1 MTVRSDLARAADRGL
16 TRRRFL
22 VGTGSL
28 AAMALI
34 GCGSDSSSGK
44 PAMRAAAARVDGDLN
59 LFTWE
64 AYVPDAVIAG
74 FEREY
79 GVKVKQTYFST
90 EEELL
95 KKLASGLPFDMAFIA
110 SNYLTRAV
118 EANLLRPVD
127 RDAMEHRD
135 EILPAFETAGYEPA
149 DDRQN
154 AKNAQYV
161 GVPYALGGVG
171 MSWLTDRVGERV
183 DDSFSALWE
192 LAAGKARRHAFLFD
206 DPQFTIAAA
215 LAKSGKSINATSSA
229 DLDAAA
235 EALLEIKPHL
245 AGFGPMTITPQ
256 LVNGEGW
263 IQMGYPGDTYQALEQ
278 VKHPERIRWQQ
289 ARESGVFN
297 NDNGV
302 IPAAAKHPGTA
313 TVFMDWLLRPRN
325 MRQVVEQIG
334 YIVPTRAGVRA
345 YNDLTADY
353 PFLRADEQLIQ
364 NFDDWLGTLRGPAL
378 QLWQQTW
385 TRVKAG

>member
-1 MTVRSDLARAADRGL
+1 MTTPSALPRAERAIS
-16 TRRRFL
+16 RRRFL

-34 GCGSDSSSGK
+34 GCGSDGSAGK
-44 PAMRAAAARVDGDLN
+44 PALRAAAARIDGDLN
-59 LFTWE
+59 MFTWE
-64 AYVPDAVIAG
+64 AYVPDAVIEE

-79 GVKVKQTYFST
+79 GVQVKQTYFST
-90 EEELL
+90 VEEML
-95 KKLASGLPFDMAFIA
+95 KKLASGLPFDMAFVA

-118 EANLLRPVD
+118 EAGLLRPVD
-127 RDAMEHRD
+127 RDAMQNRD
-135 EILPAFETAGYEPA
+135 QILPAFETAGYEPG

-154 AKNAQYV
+154 AKNAEYV

-171 MSWLTDRVGERV
+171 VSWLTDRVGERLTGSF
-183 DDSFSALWE
+183 DDLWE
-192 LAAGKARRHAFLFD
+192 QASGRAERHTFLFD
-206 DPQFTIAAA
+206 DPQFTLAVA
-215 LAKSGKSINATSSA
+215 LAKSGRSINATSRA

-235 EALLEIKPHL
+235 DALLEIKPRL

-263 IQMGYPGDTYQALEQ
+263 IQMGYPGDTYQALLQ
-278 VKHPERIRWQQ
+278 AKNPERIRWQQ

-297 NDNGV
+297 NDNCV

-325 MRQVVEQIG
+325 MGRIVEQIG
-334 YIVPTRAGVRA
+334 YVVPTRAGVAA

-353 PFLRADEQLIQ
+353 PFLRADERLMQE
-364 NFDDWLGTLRGPAL
+364 FDSWLGTLRGPAL

>member
-1 MTVRSDLARAADRGL
+1 MTTPSALPRAERGIS
-16 TRRRFL
+16 RRRFL

-34 GCGSDSSSGK
+34 GCGSDGSAGR
-44 PAMRAAAARVDGDLN
+44 PALRAAAARIDGDLN
-59 LFTWE
+59 MFTWE
-64 AYVPDAVIAG
+64 AYVPDAVIEE

-79 GVKVKQTYFST
+79 GVRVKQTYFST
-90 EEELL
+90 VEEML
-95 KKLASGLPFDMAFIA
+95 KKLASGLPFDMAFVA

-118 EANLLRPVD
+118 EAGLLRPVD
-127 RDAMEHRD
+127 RDAMQNRD
-135 EILPAFETAGYEPA
+135 QILPAFETAGYEPG

-154 AKNAQYV
+154 AKNAEYV

-171 MSWLTDRVGERV
+171 VSWLTDRVGERLTGSF
-183 DDSFSALWE
+183 DDLWE
-192 LAAGKARRHAFLFD
+192 QASGRAERHTFLFD
-206 DPQFTIAAA
+206 DPQFTLAVA
-215 LAKSGKSINATSSA
+215 LAKSGRSINATSRA

-235 EALLEIKPHL
+235 DALLEIKPRL

-263 IQMGYPGDTYQALEQ
+263 IQMGYPGDTYQALLQ
-278 VKHPERIRWQQ
+278 AKNPERIRWQQ

-297 NDNGV
+297 NDNCV

-325 MRQVVEQIG
+325 MGRIVEQIG
-334 YIVPTRAGVRA
+334 YVVPTRAGVAA

-353 PFLRADEQLIQ
+353 PFLRADERLMQE
-364 NFDDWLGTLRGPAL
+364 FDSWLGTLRGPAL